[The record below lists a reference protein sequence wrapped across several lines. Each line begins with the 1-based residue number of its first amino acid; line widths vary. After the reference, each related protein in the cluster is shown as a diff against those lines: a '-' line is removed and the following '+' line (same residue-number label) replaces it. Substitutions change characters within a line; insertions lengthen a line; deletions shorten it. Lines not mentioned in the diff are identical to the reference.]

1 MHWQSAGRVCRSV
14 CVRVFVQDYEELSLS
29 LSELPLND
37 HTASE
42 LVRLCLRHHDADSLD
57 NESDSGGDDVDADDE
72 VVCHSFYSSAHAD
85 VVTLPLPCTL
95 HSSQPAYL
103 CLSLHACRSTCSLRL
118 FNTYLLSGPFVHTS
132 FGTRSFSVAA
142 PKIWNSLSLSLC
154 TCTSGGKSDTRD
166 IVILLFYWNY
176 CTIFKYCY

>member
-1 MHWQSAGRVCRSV
+1 M
-14 CVRVFVQDYEELSLS
+14 RVFVQDYEELSLS

-103 CLSLHACRSTCSLRL
+103 CLSLHVYPCMPVVPLVPSDCSTLISCLVHLYTHHLELAASALQPLKSGTL
-118 FNTYLLSGPFVHTS
+118 FLYL
-132 FGTRSFSVAA
+132 SVPVPVVA
-142 PKIWNSLSLSLC
+142 K
-154 TCTSGGKSDTRD
+154 
-166 IVILLFYWNY
+166 VILGTL
-176 CTIFKYCY
+176 